1 MIDFEKFLSW
11 AESRFDDIVVSGD
24 EVKVNSI
31 YCEDHKQHMWCN
43 PYGGKKGLPNGVFHC
58 WKTDK
63 SGSLITLIMQV
74 DKCGYDDALEILG
87 GADTSLAELEKK
99 VEELFA
105 SKVVVQ
111 EKEEEITLKLPDQ
124 TFPIFNLP
132 ESNFFRTDAEIY
144 LLTRKLPARKFM
156 VCVGGDFKN
165 RVVIPYYDKERHLI
179 YFNARYLGRSKKV
192 PKYLGPDK
200 KYGVGKGD
208 VIYMTRWPKLG
219 SKVYFTEGE
228 FDAESI
234 ALTGLNAGAFGG
246 KNVTGKQVELI
257 RGYEPVI
264 CFDEDEAGKEALA
277 HVGDLLKRK
286 GFPVVRFASPPKQY
300 KDWNELLCKTNLSV
314 LRAYLEK
321 SERVF
326 LDSLYLEV

>member
-11 AESRFDDIVVSGD
+11 AEARFDDIVVSGD
-24 EVKVNSI
+24 EIQVNSI
-31 YCEDHKQHMWCN
+31 YCEDHKRKMWCN
-43 PYGGKKGLPNGVFHC
+43 PYGGKKEIPNGVFHC

-63 SGSLITLIMQV
+63 SGSLITLVMQV

-105 SKVVVQ
+105 NKVEEEEV
-111 EKEEEITLKLPDQ
+111 EEITLKLPDQ
-124 TFPIFNLP
+124 TFTISELP
-132 ESNFFRTDAEIY
+132 ETNFFKTDADIY
-144 LLTRKLPARKFM
+144 LRTRKLPPEKFM

-165 RVVIPYYDKERHLI
+165 RVVIPYRDMDGVLT
-179 YFNARYLGRSKKV
+179 YFNARYLGKSKKV

-208 VIYMTRWPKLG
+208 VIYMTKWPKSG

-246 KNVTGKQVELI
+246 KNVTEKQVELI

-264 CFDEDEAGKEALA
+264 CFDEDDAGRAALA
-277 HVGDLLKRK
+277 YVGDLLKRK
-286 GFPVVRFASPPKQY
+286 GFPVVRFASPPAQY
-300 KDWNELLCKTNLSV
+300 KDWNELLCKTNGSI

-326 LDSLYLEV
+326 IDSLYLEV